1 MDKIGLGI
9 EVFKRERE
17 EGAYLS
23 LLNQRIPQGSLSKV
37 ALVSMPWR
45 HALTC
50 LMTHTHTNTHA
61 DMHIIFVMILK

>member
-45 HALTC
+45 HALLTC
-50 LMTHTHTNTHA
+50 LMTHTHTHA
-61 DMHIIFVMILK
+61 DLHIIFVMILK

>member
-45 HALTC
+45 HPLTC
-50 LMTHTHTNTHA
+50 LMTHTHIHA
-61 DMHIIFVMILK
+61 DMLIIFVMILK